1 MSIKAIDWAKSVK
14 AGGAGA
20 KLALLLLA
28 DHMNEKTNECFPSI
42 PTLAIEMECSEN
54 TVRSALKKLR
64 ERGLVT
70 WVRRGN
76 GETVERTDYVLNI
89 GGGEA
94 LQRAPSKIEP
104 PSNSAPPSKIE
115 PPSNSEGLPLQILN
129 PKQEVETGNKTGRL
143 NSKAHASRSLPRA
156 THTREAEGGKKFDC
170 EQTNEAKTADASNR
184 QSLPLKVAP
193 PPPGYEDDDKQS
205 AQPAIPEEPPF
216 DAGLFDE
223 AQLFA
228 SENLDSFET
237 EVNAELA
244 CSAIDQ
250 TPLEN
255 VEILHAMRSNSNFG
269 TNTPSTNQNAV
280 ASKSE
285 SRSKPKRRAS
295 ASVERPEDV
304 SAQAWDDW
312 MTVRKAKRLPVTP
325 TALAG
330 IRREAEKAGVS
341 LTDAITFAVEQGWAG
356 FRADWYSRAT
366 AKSSSPASSSGGRY
380 LTAQE
385 RYEERM
391 RKAGEMSDEEY
402 FAQFDLPEEVLNY
415 EKAQEAKRHVA

>member
-104 PSNSAPPSKIE
+104 PSNSEGEGVQILNP

-143 NSKAHASRSLPRA
+143 NSKAHASRSRP
-156 THTREAEGGKKFDC
+156 
-170 EQTNEAKTADASNR
+170 
-184 QSLPLKVAP
+184 VAP
-193 PPPGYEDDDKQS
+193 PPPG
-205 AQPAIPEEPPF
+205 F
-216 DAGLFDE
+216 DDE
-223 AQLFA
+223 AEAEWNDLTARAALEADSMPEDVFSPDAQTPVENIEILNATASDSIFGTDTPTKDQDA
-228 SENLDSFET
+228 SE
-237 EVNAELA
+237 
-244 CSAIDQ
+244 
-250 TPLEN
+250 
-255 VEILHAMRSNSNFG
+255 R
-269 TNTPSTNQNAV
+269 
-280 ASKSE
+280 KSE
-285 SRSKPKRRAS
+285 GTSKPKRRKRVALTLTELPIDWRMYCEKT
-295 ASVERPEDV
+295 APELNPDRV
-304 SAQAWDDW
+304 WDDFSDFW
-312 MTVRKAKRLPVTP
+312 QNRAKDPFCVDWSRTWQTNIRKLHALPNNDFRKAPQLKQEI
-325 TALAG
+325 A
-330 IRREAEKAGVS
+330 KA
-341 LTDAITFAVEQGWAG
+341 APPKP
-356 FRADWYSRAT
+356 SR
-366 AKSSSPASSSGGRY
+366 Y
-380 LTAQE
+380 MTAQE
-385 RYEERM
+385 RYEAELDRL
-391 RKAGEMSDEEY
+391 GQISDEEY
-402 FAQFDLPEEVLNY
+402 FARIKRAGEEFVRRDQERAARLAQ
-415 EKAQEAKRHVA
+415 EKAKKEKNQ